1 MQTTDTLACT
11 SATIKW
17 AVSIIGLLLLS
28 ASWAWDPQPLQ
39 GDELEEHLETWRA
52 HGITDYRIRFQTGD
66 GFGPSNRAIMVDV
79 RNGLVH
85 SAEYEDDGTPASV
98 DSLHSIDSLFI
109 ELKEGFRRGDSGGT
123 GYAVFF
129 NARYGYPRDVE
140 HYQYL
145 DEDLVYVDYSIQV
158 KLLTIMEQDA
168 HIALHDTPE
177 EIARTI
183 HDEMVSIPGGTFY
196 MGDLS
201 GDGNYNEKPVRSVT
215 VPAFRLGKHEVTYGQ
230 WAACLADRGCNG
242 HSSDWIDGDNH
253 NHPVVS
259 VSWDDA
265 QSFID
270 WLNRKTGGN
279 YRLPSEAEWEYAA
292 RAGTTT
298 KYSWGD
304 DIGNN
309 LANCDNDDCG
319 DRWEHIAP
327 VGSFPANAW
336 GLHDM
341 HGNVWEWVQDCSNY
355 SYSGAPTDGSARTS
369 GNCRERVLR
378 GGSWDG
384 YPGSLRSAARGR
396 EPRMYRRDFGFRL
409 AQDE

>member
-1 MQTTDTLACT
+1 MQTTDTLSCT
-11 SATIKW
+11 LAATIKW
-17 AVSIIGLLLLS
+17 AVSIIGLLILS
-28 ASWAWDPQPLQ
+28 TSWAWDPEPVQNA
-39 GDELEEHLETWRA
+39 ELKEHLEKWRA
-52 HGITDYRIRFQTGD
+52 HGIADYRMRFQTGD
-66 GFGPSNRAIMVDV
+66 RFGPSNRAIIVDV
-79 RNGLVH
+79 RNSLVH
-85 SAEYEDDGTPASV
+85 SASV

-109 ELKEGFRRGDSGGT
+109 ELKEGFRREDSAYTEYG
-123 GYAVFF
+123 VFF
-129 NARYGYPRDVE
+129 NAKYGYPRDVE

-158 KLLTIMEQDA
+158 KLLTIMEEDA
-168 HIALHDTPE
+168 HVVLHETPE

-183 HDEMVSIPGGTFY
+183 HDEMVSIPGGTFR

-201 GDGNYNEKPVRSVT
+201 GAGKGNERPVRVVT

-242 HSSDWIDGDNH
+242 YSPHWIDGGNY
-253 NHPVVS
+253 NHPIVS
-259 VSWDDA
+259 VSWNDT

-270 WLNRKTGGN
+270 WLNRKTGGS

-304 DIGNN
+304 GIGNN
-309 LANCDNDDCG
+309 RANCDGCGSQWDDK
-319 DRWEHIAP
+319 WTAP

-341 HGNVWEWVQDCSNY
+341 HGNVGEWVQDCANY
-355 SYSGAPTDGSARTS
+355 GYSGAPADGSARTS
-369 GNCRERVLR
+369 GNCRQRVIR
-378 GGSWDG
+378 GGSADG
-384 YPGSLRSAARGR
+384 YPGSMRSAARGR
-396 EPRMYRRDFGFRL
+396 DDRMSRYAHGFRL